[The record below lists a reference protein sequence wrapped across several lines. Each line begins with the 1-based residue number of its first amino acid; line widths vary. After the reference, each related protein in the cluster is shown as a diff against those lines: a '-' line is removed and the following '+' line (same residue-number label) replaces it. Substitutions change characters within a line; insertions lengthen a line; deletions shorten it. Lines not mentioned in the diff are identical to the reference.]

1 LQRTGLF
8 VVVTQATGL
17 AFSTR
22 FGDSVLVETGLLAE
36 TGPGT
41 MMLIRTYVAASA
53 IEGVGM
59 FAAEPIKKGA
69 SIWRLDP
76 DFDRLIPMDKYEAA
90 PAPLK
95 ELLDRYAY
103 PSPDRSGF
111 MVYEVDNGR
120 FMNHS
125 ATPNTDFSQ
134 YGGATATQ
142 DIAAGEEIT
151 CDYGEF
157 FEDFERLHLA
167 TA

>member
-1 LQRTGLF
+1 MF
-8 VVVTQATGL
+8 IATTWAAGL
-17 AFSTR
+17 AFSAR
-22 FGDSVLVETGLLAE
+22 FGDAVSCRETGLLAE

-53 IEGVGM
+53 IEGVGV
-59 FAAEPIKKGA
+59 FAAEPIRKGA

-76 DFDRLIPMDKYEAA
+76 DFDRLIPMDKYRAA
-90 PAPLK
+90 SPHLR

-103 PSPDRSGF
+103 PSPDRPGF

-120 FMNHS
+120 FMNH
-125 ATPNTDFSQ
+125 AGNPNTDFSQ
-134 YGGATATQ
+134 YGGATATR

>member
-1 LQRTGLF
+1 ML
-8 VVVTQATGL
+8 
-17 AFSTR
+17 
-22 FGDSVLVETGLLAE
+22 
-36 TGPGT
+36 
-41 MMLIRTYVAASA
+41 LIRTYIAASA
-53 IEGVGM
+53 IEGVGV
-59 FAAEPIKKGA
+59 FAAEPVRKGA

-76 DFDRLIPMDKYEAA
+76 DFDRLFPMEKYRAA
-90 PAPLK
+90 PPHLR

-103 PSPDRSGF
+103 PSPDRPGF

-125 ATPNTDFSQ
+125 ETPNTDFSQ
-134 YGGATATQ
+134 YGGATAIR

-167 TA
+167 TAS

>member
-1 LQRTGLF
+1 ML
-8 VVVTQATGL
+8 
-17 AFSTR
+17 
-22 FGDSVLVETGLLAE
+22 
-36 TGPGT
+36 
-41 MMLIRTYVAASA
+41 LIRTYIAASA
-53 IEGVGM
+53 IQGVGV

-76 DFDRLIPMDKYEAA
+76 DFDRLIPIEKYRTA
-90 PAPLK
+90 PPHLR

-103 PSPDRSGF
+103 PSPDRPGF
-111 MVYEVDNGR
+111 IVYEVDNGR

-125 ATPNTDFSQ
+125 ERPNTDFSR
-134 YGGATATQ
+134 YGGATAVRA
-142 DIAAGEEIT
+142 IAAGEEIT